1 MNGDNMKLPR
11 IVILAIILISN
22 LTVAWVMIAILVLK
36 SMKLA
41 IIGGIVGA
49 FFEGTVVVAGIMLNR
64 NS

>member
-1 MNGDNMKLPR
+1 MKLPP
-11 IVILAIILISN
+11 IVILAIILVSS

-49 FFEGTVVVAGIMLNR
+49 FFEGSLVVAGIRFNR
-64 NS
+64 NV

>member
-1 MNGDNMKLPR
+1 MKLPR